1 MNTLFVILLTIATLW
16 TLYMSVET
24 YVFQRPQGRPYWVG
38 FFITNF
44 ILFWISIPLSA
55 TSGVLRDRV
64 QMILQGVR
72 EEKERYE
79 NAGKQ
84 KLIG

>member
-1 MNTLFVILLTIATLW
+1 MNTLSVVLLTIATLW

-44 ILFWISIPLSA
+44 VLFWISIPLSV
-55 TSGVLRDRV
+55 TSGVLRDRIR
-64 QMILQGVR
+64 MILRGVQK
-72 EEKERYE
+72 EKEEYE
-79 NAGKQ
+79 RAGKR

>member
-1 MNTLFVILLTIATLW
+1 MNTLSVVLLTIATLW

-44 ILFWISIPLSA
+44 FLFWISIPLSA
-55 TSGVLRDRV
+55 TSGVLRDRIR
-64 QMILQGVR
+64 MILQGVQK
-72 EEKERYE
+72 EKEEYE
-79 NAGKQ
+79 NAGKR